1 MEELGALATIRE
13 QYPMFSDIEVRDM
26 RDQGIQN
33 GRKLEFTE
41 ALGAMIRYGRKLD
54 LPKPISRSFRSST
67 QPCKAK
73 NLSRRLLANT
83 YTKRQ
88 GAVQNMPPCDQS

>member
-41 ALGAMIRYGRKLD
+41 AYDDRYD
-54 LPKPISRSFRSST
+54 KPLIQIFD
-67 QPCKAK
+67 PA
-73 NLSRRLLANT
+73 L
-83 YTKRQ
+83 Q
-88 GAVQNMPPCDQS
+88 GQELEQAVIGEYLHEAPSAVQNMPPCDQS

>member
-1 MEELGALATIRE
+1 MGALATIRE

-41 ALGAMIRYGRKLD
+41 AYDDRYD
-54 LPKPISRSFRSST
+54 KPLIQIFDPAL
-67 QPCKAK
+67 QGQELEQAVI
-73 NLSRRLLANT
+73 ANT

-88 GAVQNMPPCDQS
+88 GAVQNMPPCDQSK

>member
-41 ALGAMIRYGRKLD
+41 AYDDRYD
-54 LPKPISRSFRSST
+54 KPLFRSST

-73 NLSRRLLANT
+73 NLSKRSLANT